1 MKITSYKCDR
11 CGAALGE
18 DGVALDKNRL
28 ASTIRLL
35 DALSLSGREKK
46 SLCIL

>member
-18 DGVALDKNRL
+18 DGVALEKTGF
-28 ASTIRLL
+28 ASTIGLL

-46 SLCIL
+46 TLCVL